1 MCYIVPTKKRQD
13 QIKSKY
19 NKIYPISLS
28 DIPESEKELALNEFS
43 EGLEELRLCLKVLW
57 DNKLETK
64 ACCAGN
70 HNDESHAYIAMAE
83 KVDVFNYLTSN
94 VLDDENVKLEYF
106 NGMQIIRFYGDIE
119 QTKIAMLN
127 LAECILTGIKNNKN
141 QVRRK
146 IIEKSSNKKYIQKN
160 YLNTKQLAR

>member
-28 DIPESEKELALNEFS
+28 DIPESEKELALSEFS

-83 KVDVFNYLTSN
+83 SGAISGIIL
-94 VLDDENVKLEYF
+94 YF
-106 NGMQIIRFYGDIE
+106 
-119 QTKIAMLN
+119 
-127 LAECILTGIKNNKN
+127 
-141 QVRRK
+141 
-146 IIEKSSNKKYIQKN
+146 KSSFD
-160 YLNTKQLAR
+160 LSSARLSIAP